1 MEFYDYFVV
10 FITSITSII
19 VALIGKDY
27 FRKRE
32 KRRDKD
38 RSKEDLLEQIEK
50 DEIVHLSLKDIRRQ
64 YQADR
69 IYILQFHNGGN
80 FYTESSMQKASI
92 TYERCSQGLER
103 KSEKYQNILVSL
115 FSWYMKQV
123 ILNTSYY
130 FDMEDI
136 EDIGIRS
143 ICSGNGTKSHVASPM
158 FDDKNHLV
166 GILCM
171 DWVFTPVPQE
181 IINQNNFTEEF
192 KEELGQ
198 LSNSLKSYL

>member
-32 KRRDKD
+32 RKRDKE

-69 IYILQFHNGGN
+69 IYIWQFHNGGN

-181 IINQNNFTEEF
+181 IINQNNFNEEF

>member
-69 IYILQFHNGGN
+69 IYIWQFHNGGN